1 MNMLKNKY
9 FKYNIFHKLLLASSL
24 TLVVTVIILIVT
36 ITNYYSD
43 IIIQRERDIDSR
55 TLDRV
60 DGFFSNKQG
69 DVDYLVRELY
79 GRSDLISDVSL
90 ALNKGYEDYMK
101 SNLDRYTKSHSFI
114 SRNINT
120 IFMDFFNQ
128 DPNINAVSLRSI
140 ALPEVEYL
148 FIYNNGR
155 WNDSIKD
162 QTANE
167 IPPRQMQP
175 FFEGQSYPKRH
186 LKDTITKEILL
197 YNPGTM
203 EKMGILSIY
212 YSTDGLDQI
221 VKRKNS
227 EVEKSFFLLNKEG
240 KVLYSD
246 NHGIP
251 KKLIEKVSKKT
262 GESIQTYQGQTYYM
276 DVSAQNNEYTY
287 IGVIPKKELN
297 KLTFARGTMWVLII
311 FATLA
316 AILITYRFTSSYS
329 KRIGQIVASIRE
341 VEKGNLSVRIP
352 ESKKADELSIIGIS
366 FNSMLVKLNDYI
378 ERFFLLNNMQ
388 KQAELKALQAQ
399 INPHFLF
406 NTLEVIRMVAVMEG
420 SDTSGDMI
428 FHLSRMLRYSLETKE
443 TVSLQVEI
451 ENVEQYLKLI
461 QLQYPNKLQVAIQI
475 PKEMENVPIQRL
487 ILQPLVENYIKHGF
501 KKDRNDNKLEIIGQ
515 KAEGDIEISIKDN
528 GTGISYD
535 QLTLI
540 RDQINDKDGVE
551 MKSIGLRNVHQRLN
565 LKFNDPYGLSIQSV
579 PDQETIVTVLI
590 PGEV

>member
-1 MNMLKNKY
+1 MFKNTY

-24 TLVVTVIILIVT
+24 TLVVTVIILIVA

-60 DGFFSNKQG
+60 DGFFSNKQA

-90 ALNKGYEDYMK
+90 ALNKSYEDYIK
-101 SNLDRYTKSHSFI
+101 FNLDRYTKSPSFI

-120 IFMDFFNQ
+120 IFLDYFNQ

-140 ALPEVEYL
+140 VLPEVEYL

-162 QTANE
+162 QTTNE
-167 IPPRQMQP
+167 NPPRQLHP
-175 FFEGQSYPKRH
+175 FFEAPSYPEKH
-186 LKDTITKEILL
+186 LKDTITKEIIL

-212 YSTDGLDQI
+212 YSTDGLDQL

-240 KVLYSD
+240 RVLYSD

-251 KKLIEKVSKKT
+251 KPLIERVSKNT
-262 GESIQTYQGQTYYM
+262 GESIQTYKGQTYYM
-276 DVSAQNNEYTY
+276 DVSAQNNDYTY

-297 KLTFARGTMWVLII
+297 KLTFARGTMWVLIA
-311 FATLA
+311 FATLT
-316 AILITYRFTSSYS
+316 AILITYRFTRGYS
-329 KRIGQIVASIRE
+329 KRIGQIVASIQE

-352 ESKKADELSIIGIS
+352 KSKKADELSIIGIS
-366 FNSMLVKLNDYI
+366 FNSMLIKLNEYI
-378 ERFFLLNNMQ
+378 ERVFLLNNMQ

-406 NTLEVIRMVAVMEG
+406 NTLEVIRMVSVVEG
-420 SDTSGDMI
+420 SHTSGDMI

-451 ENVEQYLKLI
+451 ENVNQYLKLI
-461 QLQYPNKLQVAIQI
+461 QLQYPDKLEVDIQI
-475 PKEMENVPIQRL
+475 PKEIENVPIPRL

-501 KKDRNDNKLEIIGQ
+501 KKDRNDNKLEIIGE
-515 KAEGDIEISIKDN
+515 KTDGDMEIRIKDN
-528 GTGISYD
+528 GAGISPD

-540 RDQINDKDGVE
+540 REQLDDKEGAE
-551 MKSIGLRNVHQRLN
+551 MKSIGLRNVHQRLR
-565 LKFNDPYGLSIQSV
+565 LRYDHGYGLSIQSV

-590 PGEV
+590 PVEE